1 MNVYVIRSM
10 IFTFRMHFRIF
21 RHCFQL
27 CLTWLSRILF
37 LAYSDIV
44 FMNEIQHNTNRMQNT
59 VSPDSQQNIRKPF
72 KHRSRTTGNT
82 KTRKW
87 NWKSFRLHFRCCAIF
102 RCENLWRA
110 LCYVCTVHC
119 ANVTA
124 TYFVDL
130 LVEFMCAE
138 NGEKQANAQRKGYD
152 RYKANRHHQ
161 QIEVC
166 TPRTQWLELHK
177 MHRCTANAIWQISKF
192 INLHLFSAWK
202 DEWTDWRRV
211 AILRHFLLLLFLS
224 AQRKEYFQ
232 FHGKTTIQRSPDYNL
247 CQLFRSFLFIFLIAP
262 RSCSCFCAPSIFL
275 LLIFLLPFY
284 SWIVMLLAQAHS
296 TYNII
301 TEKHH
306 QNVCGKNCLT
316 FSFPII
322 Q

>member
-1 MNVYVIRSM
+1 MLRY
-10 IFTFRMHFRIF
+10 
-21 RHCFQL
+21 
-27 CLTWLSRILF
+27 LSLWK
-37 LAYSDIV
+37 LVASIV
-44 FMNEIQHNTNRMQNT
+44 LR
-59 VSPDSQQNIRKPF
+59 
-72 KHRSRTTGNT
+72 
-82 KTRKW
+82 
-87 NWKSFRLHFRCCAIF
+87 
-102 RCENLWRA
+102 
-110 LCYVCTVHC
+110 VHC
-119 ANVTA
+119 ALCKRHG
-124 TYFVDL
+124 DL
-130 LVEFMCAE
+130 LCRLVSWIYVRGKWRETGKCAAKRLRSIQSKSASST
-138 NGEKQANAQRKGYD
+138 NWSVHTAHTMA
-152 RYKANRHHQ
+152 
-161 QIEVC
+161 
-166 TPRTQWLELHK
+166 RTAHTAPV
-177 MHRCTANAIWQISKF
+177 CTANAFWQISKF

-211 AILRHFLLLLFLS
+211 AILRHFSLLLFLS
-224 AQRKEYFQ
+224 AQRKEHFQ

-301 TEKHH
+301 TVKHH